1 MERCRRPVRVM
12 SGSSLSAWWMAAGVG
27 IAALA
32 CGSSGLDSADFQRA
46 SAISISTGLNVYWN
60 ISSTTIVI
68 GLEAATTGWVGIGVG
83 EPGSGSMPGADIA
96 ICSNHG
102 GTVSVSDY
110 FATAKAAPTRDGRQ
124 DWTLLSSEVTATK
137 IECIITR
144 QLDTGEVFADRAIV
158 NDTHPTKLIFAHGTT
173 VEGTEPTLTW
183 YHQSN
188 RWVSSINLFSVV
200 TPLAEITAMVDYA
213 GDSLLV
219 ANDNF
224 AVPTPGTTDSTTT
237 YADQCTNVPSGTN
250 SSLIAFAAE
259 LDSRSEA
266 YIHHYTISG
275 YPLPNCQGAKSLFGV
290 WTPGNIPVVLPPTV
304 GFPVGA
310 DFGSSHAFQSFEL
323 NTHFDNPTSVS
334 GIIDSSGLRLYL
346 TPNDTRRE
354 IEAGVLQLGDP
365 DVALQSGADTFI
377 APGNTKHD
385 FSCGTTAT
393 TAWAHDITVVTHF
406 LHMHAIGV
414 KQETIVTRGT
424 ATVFHGEIEYY
435 EFALQSPVGR
445 PNGYTLQRGDS
456 INTTCYY
463 THSGGATSKK
473 WGLSSEDEMCID
485 FVTYYPKLVG
495 IEKCGGPGQGGE
507 YLGKST
513 VTTIPKDFGG
523 PEALIAPS
531 TASPTLAPTEQ
542 TAASDGSSGSDGIVA
557 IAVGSGVAVIVVVAV
572 VVLVVSQRAKRRTS
586 VQSPTPNGAA
596 AYNNAMR
603 ASSGGFGP

>member
-1 MERCRRPVRVM
+1 
-12 SGSSLSAWWMAAGVG
+12 
-27 IAALA
+27 
-32 CGSSGLDSADFQRA
+32 
-46 SAISISTGLNVYWN
+46 
-60 ISSTTIVI
+60 
-68 GLEAATTGWVGIGVG
+68 
-83 EPGSGSMPGADIA
+83 
-96 ICSNHG
+96 
-102 GTVSVSDY
+102 
-110 FATAKAAPTRDGRQ
+110 
-124 DWTLLSSEVTATK
+124 
-137 IECIITR
+137 
-144 QLDTGEVFADRAIV
+144 
-158 NDTHPTKLIFAHGTT
+158 
-173 VEGTEPTLTW
+173 
-183 YHQSN
+183 
-188 RWVSSINLFSVV
+188 
-200 TPLAEITAMVDYA
+200 MVDYA

-237 YADQCTNVPSGTN
+237 YTNQCTNVPSGTN

-275 YPLPNCQGAKSLFGV
+275 YPLPNCQGTKSLFGV

-310 DFGSSHAFQSFEL
+310 DFGSSHAYQSFKL

-385 FSCGTTAT
+385 FRCGATAT

-406 LHMHAIGV
+406 LHMHAIGI

-424 ATVFHGEIEYY
+424 ATVFHGEIEFY

-485 FVTYYPKLVG
+485 YVSRVITDWCERRVRGERGEHATHHASLRGPPRIFTVSLWMAGHVLPKVGGDRKVRWPRSRRGVPGEEHCHDYPKGLW
-495 IEKCGGPGQGGE
+495 
-507 YLGKST
+507 
-513 VTTIPKDFGG
+513 
-523 PEALIAPS
+523 
-531 TASPTLAPTEQ
+531 
-542 TAASDGSSGSDGIVA
+542 
-557 IAVGSGVAVIVVVAV
+557 
-572 VVLVVSQRAKRRTS
+572 RARGDHCS
-586 VQSPTPNGAA
+586 VHSISNTRPD
-596 AYNNAMR
+596 
-603 ASSGGFGP
+603 